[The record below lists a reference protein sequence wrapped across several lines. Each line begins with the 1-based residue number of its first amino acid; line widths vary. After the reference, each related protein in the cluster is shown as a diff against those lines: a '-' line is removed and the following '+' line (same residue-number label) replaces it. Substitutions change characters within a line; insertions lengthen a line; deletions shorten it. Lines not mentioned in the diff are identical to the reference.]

1 MRSMK
6 FLPGLFLLLFA
17 FHSFAA
23 GQSDASPAQ
32 FSSEQSPALTLKV
45 AAREVVVDVQVFDK
59 KGQPLT
65 GLTADDFKVIEERE
79 PQSIRS
85 FEEHRPKPSLE
96 TEGTVIEATLPLN
109 TFTNY
114 TPPRSTTSP
123 IVILLDAMNTD
134 IEHQM
139 ERRAALI
146 KYLKNMQP
154 GGPPIAIFQ
163 FDRTLRLVQGFTSD
177 PKVLLAGANSL
188 RDMPNDSVPPSV
200 MAASA
205 NPDELLRARQ
215 KAIKE
220 GMRTLTRYLA
230 GYPGRK
236 HMVWF
241 TASMPMTINPAR
253 VAPVT
258 GTQKGDA
265 QALTDVLT
273 INRVTVSV
281 VDSAGLENPEIVP
294 GPLGSFA
301 RALDSG
307 RRLLN
312 LENHSNMDLVAEQ
325 AGGKAYYETNDLTQA
340 ITDVLNTGSNYY
352 TLVYSTTNTNW
363 NGEYRSIKVLVDRPD
378 VTLRHKQGYY
388 ALNLDPVA
396 QAKAS
401 SDEKRREEA
410 AAQESANEARAA
422 APQLAKATDARSS
435 AAPNAAPAAP
445 IPPKTSFQTAME
457 LDAIP
462 CTELLLVA
470 HIEPDAGQEKPRKDA
485 PLPAENFMKTDWQH
499 KPFRTYTVVLNADA
513 GSIALEKTPDG
524 ARHGKIEL
532 AAVLYTQENEQ
543 VNSIFR
549 SIAFALTPDQYRKL
563 LATGLL
569 TKMQLAIP
577 AKGNFFLR
585 LGIHDVTGDRIGAFE
600 MPVDQIKP
608 EAAAQNKP

>member
-1 MRSMK
+1 
-6 FLPGLFLLLFA
+6 
-17 FHSFAA
+17 
-23 GQSDASPAQ
+23 
-32 FSSEQSPALTLKV
+32 
-45 AAREVVVDVQVFDK
+45 
-59 KGQPLT
+59 
-65 GLTADDFKVIEERE
+65 
-79 PQSIRS
+79 
-85 FEEHRPKPSLE
+85 
-96 TEGTVIEATLPLN
+96 
-109 TFTNY
+109 
-114 TPPRSTTSP
+114 
-123 IVILLDAMNTD
+123 
-134 IEHQM
+134 
-139 ERRAALI
+139 
-146 KYLKNMQP
+146 
-154 GGPPIAIFQ
+154 
-163 FDRTLRLVQGFTSD
+163 
-177 PKVLLAGANSL
+177 
-188 RDMPNDSVPPSV
+188 
-200 MAASA
+200 
-205 NPDELLRARQ
+205 
-215 KAIKE
+215 
-220 GMRTLTRYLA
+220 
-230 GYPGRK
+230 
-236 HMVWF
+236 
-241 TASMPMTINPAR
+241 MPMTINPAR

-422 APQLAKATDARSS
+422 APQLAKATDARSG